1 MRSLPPLSA
10 VRVFEA
16 AARHQSFTQA
26 AAELGMT
33 QAAVSYQIKLLE
45 ERLGV
50 PLFMRAKRR
59 VQLSDHGRR
68 AATLVTSGLDQIADA
83 FSGLL
88 ADNAAVLTVSTTQTF
103 ASEWLAPRL
112 GLFQLP
118 RPELAVRLLTQNN
131 VIDFAREEVDAG
143 IRTGADC
150 SIWTGLR
157 CHFLFRLHGT
167 PLCAPEIRDR
177 YEIREPADLL
187 RVPRITPDDP
197 WWDEWFNQVG
207 VPAPAKDAGGIRL
220 DAQSMEGN
228 AAMAGAGVAV
238 LTPFFWRGA
247 MANGRLVQLFPDMRV
262 EARGY
267 WLVYPE
273 YKRQQPKIVAF
284 RDWLFSEVDKLKE
297 TEPAAI
303 FTPPGEDEVYEHRLR
318 IGWK

>member
-1 MRSLPPLSA
+1 MRNLPPLAA

-45 ERLGV
+45 DRLGV
-50 PLFMRAKRR
+50 PLFLRAKRR
-59 VQLSDHGRR
+59 VQLSDPGRR
-68 AATLVTSGLDQIADA
+68 AAALVSSGLDQIADA
-83 FSGLL
+83 FAGLL

-112 GLFQLP
+112 GRFQLP

-131 VIDFAREEVDAG
+131 VIDFAREEVDVG
-143 IRTGADC
+143 IRSGADC
-150 SIWTGLR
+150 SLWTGLR

-167 PLCAPEIRDR
+167 PLCTPELQEQYRISK
-177 YEIREPADLL
+177 PADLL

-197 WWDEWFNQVG
+197 WWDDWFKLVG
-207 VPAPAKDAGGIRL
+207 VPAPAKEAGGIRL

-228 AAMAGAGVAV
+228 AAMAGAGVGI
-238 LTPFFWRGA
+238 LTPFFWAGA
-247 MANGRLVQLFPDMRV
+247 MASGRLVRPFPETLV
-262 EARGY
+262 EPRGF

-273 YKRQQPKIVAF
+273 YKRQQTKVVAF
-284 RDWLFSEVDKLKE
+284 RDWLLAEVAKLRE
-297 TEPAAI
+297 GQPEAI
-303 FTPPGEDEVYEHRLR
+303 FVQPGQDAV
-318 IGWK
+318 

>member
-1 MRSLPPLSA
+1 MRNLPPLSA

-33 QAAVSYQIKLLE
+33 QAAVSYQVKLLE

-50 PLFMRAKRR
+50 PLFLRAKRR
-59 VQLSDHGRR
+59 VQLSDAGRR
-68 AATLVTSGLDQIADA
+68 AAALVSSGMDQIADA

-88 ADNAAVLTVSTTQTF
+88 ADNASVLTVSTTQTF

-118 RPELAVRLLTQNN
+118 RPELAVRLLTQNE
-131 VIDFAREEVDAG
+131 VIDFAREEVDVG

-150 SIWTGLR
+150 QAWTGLR

-167 PLCAPEIRDR
+167 PLCPPEVRDR
-177 YEIREPADLL
+177 YDISSPSDLL
-187 RVPRITPDDP
+187 RAPRITPNDP
-197 WWDEWFNQVG
+197 WWAEWFDQVG
-207 VPAPAKDAGGIRL
+207 VPAPAKEVGGIRL

-228 AAMAGAGVAV
+228 AAMAGAGVAI
-238 LTPFFWRGA
+238 LTPFFWQGA
-247 MANGRLVQLFPDMRV
+247 MANGRLVQLFPDLLV
-262 EARGY
+262 ESRAY

-284 RDWLFSEVDKLKE
+284 RDWMLAEVEALRATNPE
-297 TEPAAI
+297 GI
-303 FTPPGEDEVYEHRLR
+303 FAPMSAEDLYHHRLR